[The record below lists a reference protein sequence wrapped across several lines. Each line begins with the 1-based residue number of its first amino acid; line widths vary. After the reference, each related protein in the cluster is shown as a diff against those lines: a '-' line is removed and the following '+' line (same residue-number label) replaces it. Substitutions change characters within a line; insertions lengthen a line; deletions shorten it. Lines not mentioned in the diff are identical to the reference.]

1 MTGLILLLLIAAAV
15 IYVVFFLIFKV
26 IWMIIKKQ
34 GNKWPLIWA
43 GVCTLLFFK
52 IIQIILKS
60 RKNTA
65 YTAVIPSKNKITNI
79 VIYCS
84 FDKFFTVYLFM
95 RKNNIIFRSFLPQ
108 DAAALAYTLRAE
120 DRRELAA
127 SHSGR
132 AAAELLED
140 FIHSSRLGF
149 FLSHGKEP
157 AALFGVSSP
166 CWLGRR
172 ACVWLVTGRGILKMR
187 VSFMHLARRI
197 TADFLSVYP
206 ELYNFTDERYVSA
219 VRFIRRLGGQFDGS
233 SVMYGNVR
241 FLYFTFRRNRWEE

>member
-1 MTGLILLLLIAAAV
+1 MT
-15 IYVVFFLIFKV
+15 FLY
-26 IWMIIKKQ
+26 
-34 GNKWPLIWA
+34 
-43 GVCTLLFFK
+43 C
-52 IIQIILKS
+52 
-60 RKNTA
+60 
-65 YTAVIPSKNKITNI
+65 KNKIL
-79 VIYCS
+79 VRPARAG
-84 FDKFFTVYLFM
+84 DGK
-95 RKNNIIFRSFLPQ
+95 Q
-108 DAAALAYTLRAE
+108 LAPLLRAE

-127 SHSGR
+127 SHWGR
-132 AAAELLED
+132 SAAELLES
-140 FIHSSRLGF
+140 FIRSSCASF
-149 FLSHGKEP
+149 CLSYDKEP

-166 CWLGRR
+166 CWLSRR

-187 VSFMHLARRI
+187 VSFMRLARRI